1 MQEVKCLSLVRSHV
15 ATIHYKKSKVLGAFF
30 TMKRVFKFAMPFLQ
44 ASLVK
49 QILVGLILGMALG
62 LTFPDAAKSVG
73 FLGTVFV
80 TALKGVA
87 PILVFVLVMSS
98 IANQSD
104 ISQGNMHVKPIIALY
119 LVGTFLAAVIAV
131 GASFLWPTEIAL
143 QAAQDTVSTPG
154 GIAEVFGN
162 LILQAVDN
170 PVHAIASGNYI
181 SILVWAIAMGA
192 VLRQS
197 HSSTREVLLDAAK
210 TVEFIVRL
218 VIRFAPFGIFG
229 IVASTLATTGLEV
242 FAGYLKLLA
251 VLVGTMFFIALVVNP
266 ILVWLMI
273 RRNPYPYTLMT
284 LRESGV
290 AAFFTRSSAANIP
303 VNLEICRRLNLPES
317 TYSISIPVGAT
328 VNMQGAAITITVLTL
343 AAAFSLDVQVST
355 ATAIFLSFVAA
366 LCACGASGVPGG
378 SLMLI
383 PLACGL
389 FGIDQNTAMQVVAVG
404 FIIGVVQ
411 DSCET
416 ALNSSADAL
425 FTIAACKRAD
435 RLAGKEISD

>member
-1 MQEVKCLSLVRSHV
+1 
-15 ATIHYKKSKVLGAFF
+15 
-30 TMKRVFKFAMPFLQ
+30 MKRVFQFAMPFLQ

-49 QILVGLILGMALG
+49 QIVVGLVLGIALG
-62 LTFPDAAKSVG
+62 LTFPEVAKSVG
-73 FLGTVFV
+73 LLGSLFV
-80 TALKGVA
+80 AALKGVA

-98 IANQSD
+98 IANQQIAGD
-104 ISQGNMHVKPIIALY
+104 RHIKPIVVLY
-119 LVGTFLAAVIAV
+119 LLGTFAAALIAV
-131 GASFLWPTEIAL
+131 GASFLWPTAIAL
-143 QAAQDTVSTPG
+143 SVTDQAVSAPS
-154 GIAEVFGN
+154 GIMEVFRN
-162 LILQAVDN
+162 LLLQAVDN
-170 PVHAIASGNYI
+170 PVNAISKGNYI
-181 SILVWAIAMGA
+181 SILVWAIAMGV
-192 VLRQS
+192 VLRHA
-197 HSSTREVLLDAAK
+197 HSSTREVLLDAARA
-210 TVEFIVRL
+210 VEFIVRL

-229 IVASTLATTGLEV
+229 LVASTLATTGLEA
-242 FAGYLKLLA
+242 FAGYLKVLA

-266 ILVWLMI
+266 FLVWLCI

-303 VNLEICRRLNLPES
+303 VNLEICRRLGLPEA
-317 TYSISIPVGAT
+317 TYSISIPVRAT

-343 AAAFSLDVQVST
+343 AGVHTLGMPVDVLS
-355 ATAIFLSFVAA
+355 AIFLSFVAA
-366 LCACGASGVPGG
+366 LCAAGASGVPGG

-425 FTIAACKRAD
+425 FTIAACKRAE
-435 RLAGKEISD
+435 RLQGKEE

>member
-1 MQEVKCLSLVRSHV
+1 
-15 ATIHYKKSKVLGAFF
+15 
-30 TMKRVFKFAMPFLQ
+30 MKRVFKFAMPFLQ

-80 TALKGVA
+80 MALKGVA

-104 ISQGNMHVKPIIALY
+104 ISQGNMHVKPIIVLY

-131 GASFLWPTEIAL
+131 GASFLWPTEITL
-143 QAAQDTVSTPG
+143 QAAQDTVATPG

-290 AAFFTRSSAANIP
+290 AAFFTRSSRQIS
-303 VNLEICRRLNLPES
+303 RL
-317 TYSISIPVGAT
+317 ISKSA
-328 VNMQGAAITITVLTL
+328 
-343 AAAFSLDVQVST
+343 
-355 ATAIFLSFVAA
+355 
-366 LCACGASGVPGG
+366 GG
-378 SLMLI
+378 
-383 PLACGL
+383 
-389 FGIDQNTAMQVVAVG
+389 
-404 FIIGVVQ
+404 
-411 DSCET
+411 
-416 ALNSSADAL
+416 
-425 FTIAACKRAD
+425 
-435 RLAGKEISD
+435 

>member
-1 MQEVKCLSLVRSHV
+1 
-15 ATIHYKKSKVLGAFF
+15 
-30 TMKRVFKFAMPFLQ
+30 MKRVFKFAMPFLQ

-80 TALKGVA
+80 MALKGVA

-104 ISQGNMHVKPIIALY
+104 ISQGNMHVKPIIVLY

-131 GASFLWPTEIAL
+131 GASFLWPTEITL
-143 QAAQDTVSTPG
+143 QAAQDTVATPG

-251 VLVGTMFFIALVVNP
+251 VLVGTM
-266 ILVWLMI
+266 
-273 RRNPYPYTLMT
+273 MT

-435 RLAGKEISD
+435 RLAGKDISD

>member
-1 MQEVKCLSLVRSHV
+1 
-15 ATIHYKKSKVLGAFF
+15 
-30 TMKRVFKFAMPFLQ
+30 MKRVFKFAMPFLQ

-131 GASFLWPTEIAL
+131 GASFLWPTEITL

-154 GIAEVFGN
+154 GIAEVFGH

>member
-1 MQEVKCLSLVRSHV
+1 
-15 ATIHYKKSKVLGAFF
+15 
-30 TMKRVFKFAMPFLQ
+30 MKRVFKFAMPFLQ

-104 ISQGNMHVKPIIALY
+104 ISQGNMHVKPIITLY

-131 GASFLWPTEIAL
+131 GASFLWPTEITL

-273 RRNPYPYTLMT
+273 RRNPYPYTLMA

-290 AAFFTRSSAANIP
+290 AAFFTRSSAANVP

>member
-1 MQEVKCLSLVRSHV
+1 
-15 ATIHYKKSKVLGAFF
+15 
-30 TMKRVFKFAMPFLQ
+30 MKRVFKFAMPFLQ

-73 FLGTVFV
+73 FLGPVFV

>member
-1 MQEVKCLSLVRSHV
+1 
-15 ATIHYKKSKVLGAFF
+15 
-30 TMKRVFKFAMPFLQ
+30 MKRVFKFAMPFLQ

-131 GASFLWPTEIAL
+131 GASFLWPTEITL

-284 LRESGV
+284 LCESGV

>member
-1 MQEVKCLSLVRSHV
+1 
-15 ATIHYKKSKVLGAFF
+15 
-30 TMKRVFKFAMPFLQ
+30 MKRVFQFAMPFLQ

-49 QILVGLILGMALG
+49 QIVVGLVLGIALG
-62 LTFPDAAKSVG
+62 LTFPEVAKSVG
-73 FLGTVFV
+73 LLGSLFV
-80 TALKGVA
+80 AALKGVA

-98 IANQSD
+98 IANQQIAGD
-104 ISQGNMHVKPIIALY
+104 RHIKPIVVLY
-119 LVGTFLAAVIAV
+119 LLGTFAAALIAV
-131 GASFLWPTEIAL
+131 GASFLWPTAIAL
-143 QAAQDTVSTPG
+143 SVTDQAVSAPS
-154 GIAEVFGN
+154 GIMEVFRN
-162 LILQAVDN
+162 LLLQAVDN
-170 PVHAIASGNYI
+170 PVNAISKGNYI
-181 SILVWAIAMGA
+181 SILVWAIAMGV
-192 VLRQS
+192 VLRHA
-197 HSSTREVLLDAAK
+197 HSSTREVLLDAARA
-210 TVEFIVRL
+210 VEFIVRL

-229 IVASTLATTGLEV
+229 LVASTLATTGLEA
-242 FAGYLKLLA
+242 FAGYLKVLA

-266 ILVWLMI
+266 FLVWLCI

-303 VNLEICRRLNLPES
+303 VNLEICRRLGLPEA

-343 AAAFSLDVQVST
+343 AGVHTLGMPVDVLS
-355 ATAIFLSFVAA
+355 AIFLSFVAA
-366 LCACGASGVPGG
+366 LCAAGASGVPGG

-411 DSCET
+411 DSCEP

-425 FTIAACKRAD
+425 FTIAACKRAE
-435 RLAGKEISD
+435 RLQGKEE

>member
-1 MQEVKCLSLVRSHV
+1 
-15 ATIHYKKSKVLGAFF
+15 
-30 TMKRVFKFAMPFLQ
+30 
-44 ASLVK
+44 
-49 QILVGLILGMALG
+49 
-62 LTFPDAAKSVG
+62 
-73 FLGTVFV
+73 
-80 TALKGVA
+80 
-87 PILVFVLVMSS
+87 
-98 IANQSD
+98 
-104 ISQGNMHVKPIIALY
+104 
-119 LVGTFLAAVIAV
+119 
-131 GASFLWPTEIAL
+131 
-143 QAAQDTVSTPG
+143 
-154 GIAEVFGN
+154 
-162 LILQAVDN
+162 
-170 PVHAIASGNYI
+170 
-181 SILVWAIAMGA
+181 
-192 VLRQS
+192 
-197 HSSTREVLLDAAK
+197 
-210 TVEFIVRL
+210 
-218 VIRFAPFGIFG
+218 
-229 IVASTLATTGLEV
+229 
-242 FAGYLKLLA
+242 
-251 VLVGTMFFIALVVNP
+251 
-266 ILVWLMI
+266 
-273 RRNPYPYTLMT
+273 PYTLMT

-435 RLAGKEISD
+435 RLAGKDISD

>member
-1 MQEVKCLSLVRSHV
+1 
-15 ATIHYKKSKVLGAFF
+15 
-30 TMKRVFKFAMPFLQ
+30 MKRVFQFAMPFLQ

-49 QILVGLILGMALG
+49 QIVVGLVLGIALG
-62 LTFPDAAKSVG
+62 LTFPEVAKSVG
-73 FLGTVFV
+73 LLGSLFV
-80 TALKGVA
+80 AALKGVA

-98 IANQSD
+98 IANQQIAGD
-104 ISQGNMHVKPIIALY
+104 RHIKPIVVLY
-119 LVGTFLAAVIAV
+119 LLGTFAAALIAV
-131 GASFLWPTEIAL
+131 GASFLWPTAIAL
-143 QAAQDTVSTPG
+143 SVTDQAVSAPS
-154 GIAEVFGN
+154 GIMEVFRN
-162 LILQAVDN
+162 LLLQAVDN
-170 PVHAIASGNYI
+170 PVNAISKGNYI
-181 SILVWAIAMGA
+181 SILVWAIAMGV
-192 VLRQS
+192 VLRHA
-197 HSSTREVLLDAAK
+197 HSSTREVLLDAARA
-210 TVEFIVRL
+210 VEFIVRL

-229 IVASTLATTGLEV
+229 LVTSTLATTGLEA
-242 FAGYLKLLA
+242 FAGYLKVLA

-266 ILVWLMI
+266 FLVWLCI

-303 VNLEICRRLNLPES
+303 VNLEICRRLGLPEA

-343 AAAFSLDVQVST
+343 AGVHTLGMPVDVLS
-355 ATAIFLSFVAA
+355 AIFLSFVAA
-366 LCACGASGVPGG
+366 LCAAGASGVPGG

-425 FTIAACKRAD
+425 FTIAACKRAE
-435 RLAGKEISD
+435 RLQGKEE

>member
-1 MQEVKCLSLVRSHV
+1 
-15 ATIHYKKSKVLGAFF
+15 
-30 TMKRVFKFAMPFLQ
+30 MKRVFKFAMPFLQ

-49 QILVGLILGMALG
+49 QILGGLILGMALG

-131 GASFLWPTEIAL
+131 GASFLWPTEITL

-192 VLRQS
+192 V
-197 HSSTREVLLDAAK
+197 
-210 TVEFIVRL
+210 L

>member
-1 MQEVKCLSLVRSHV
+1 
-15 ATIHYKKSKVLGAFF
+15 
-30 TMKRVFKFAMPFLQ
+30 MKRVFKFAMPFLQ

-104 ISQGNMHVKPIIALY
+104 ISQGNMHVKPIIVLY

-131 GASFLWPTEIAL
+131 GASFLWPTEITL
-143 QAAQDTVSTPG
+143 QAAQDTVATPG

-317 TYSISIPVGAT
+317 TYSISI
-328 VNMQGAAITITVLTL
+328 
-343 AAAFSLDVQVST
+343 
-355 ATAIFLSFVAA
+355 VAA

-435 RLAGKEISD
+435 RLAGKDISD

>member
-1 MQEVKCLSLVRSHV
+1 
-15 ATIHYKKSKVLGAFF
+15 
-30 TMKRVFKFAMPFLQ
+30 MKRVFQFAMPFLQ

-49 QILVGLILGMALG
+49 QIVVGLVLGIALG
-62 LTFPDAAKSVG
+62 LTFPEVAKSVG
-73 FLGTVFV
+73 LLGSLFV
-80 TALKGVA
+80 AALKGVA

-98 IANQSD
+98 IANQQIAGD
-104 ISQGNMHVKPIIALY
+104 RHIKPIVVLY
-119 LVGTFLAAVIAV
+119 LLGTFAAALIAV
-131 GASFLWPTEIAL
+131 GASFLWPTAIAL
-143 QAAQDTVSTPG
+143 SVTDQAVSAPS
-154 GIAEVFGN
+154 GIMEVFRN
-162 LILQAVDN
+162 LLLQAVDN
-170 PVHAIASGNYI
+170 PVNAISKGNYI
-181 SILVWAIAMGA
+181 SILVWAIAMGV
-192 VLRQS
+192 VLRHA
-197 HSSTREVLLDAAK
+197 HSSTREVLLDAARA
-210 TVEFIVRL
+210 VEFIVRL

-229 IVASTLATTGLEV
+229 LVASTLATTGLEA
-242 FAGYLKLLA
+242 FAGYLKVLA

-266 ILVWLMI
+266 FLVWLCI

-303 VNLEICRRLNLPES
+303 VNLEICRRLGLPEA

-343 AAAFSLDVQVST
+343 AGVHTLGMPVDVLS
-355 ATAIFLSFVAA
+355 AIFLSFVAA
-366 LCACGASGVPGG
+366 LCAAGASGVPGG

-411 DSCET
+411 DSVET
-416 ALNSSADAL
+416 ALNSAGDVE
-425 FTIAACKRAD
+425 FAATAEYHQWSKQ
-435 RLAGKEISD
+435 GKPLPEFLTGKKN

>member
-104 ISQGNMHVKPIIALY
+104 ISQGNMHVKPIITLY

-131 GASFLWPTEIAL
+131 GASFLWPTEITL

-251 VLVGTMFFIALVVNP
+251 VLVGTMFVIALVVNP

-284 LRESGV
+284 LCESGV